1 MDIRIQY
8 AGDIYIEVERITV
21 GSCLIRRTTPHG
33 MISAVICV
41 KLSKAIDLH
50 DWTMYSYHTNFTS
63 SSGRPGRCELYCV
76 VG

>member
-50 DWTMYSYHTNFTS
+50 DWRIFGYDTNFTS
-63 SSGRPGRCELYCV
+63 SPGRS
-76 VG
+76 G